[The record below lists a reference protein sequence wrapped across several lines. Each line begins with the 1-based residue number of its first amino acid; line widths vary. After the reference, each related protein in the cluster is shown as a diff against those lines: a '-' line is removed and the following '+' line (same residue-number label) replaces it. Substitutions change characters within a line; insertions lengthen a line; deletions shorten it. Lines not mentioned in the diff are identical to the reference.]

1 MGTLPTPETPIVDIA
16 HLGGIAAPEHLDYQA
31 IIVAAIV
38 PRVGACKA
46 VPMVGK
52 DLFEDTPRRRRGYRH
67 EAASLQTCWVV
78 CGSTFLP
85 QTAHWLHSVSGPH
98 QGPSFPYLA
107 LVSRGREA
115 NRQMENPTFHRISW

>member
-1 MGTLPTPETPIVDIA
+1 MGTLPTPETPIVNIA
-16 HLGGIAAPEHLDYQA
+16 HLGGIAAPEHLAYQA

-52 DLFEDTPRRRRGYRH
+52 DLFEDAPRRRRGYRH
-67 EAASLQTCWVV
+67 EAASECWIV

-85 QTAHWLHSVSGPH
+85 QTAHWLHPVSGPP

-115 NRQMENPTFHRISW
+115 NRQMENPMLSRDRR

>member
-1 MGTLPTPETPIVDIA
+1 MGTLPTPETPLVNRA

-52 DLFEDTPRRRRGYRH
+52 GLCRKF
-67 EAASLQTCWVV
+67 
-78 CGSTFLP
+78 
-85 QTAHWLHSVSGPH
+85 
-98 QGPSFPYLA
+98 SFGLICSMLSPYDQ
-107 LVSRGREA
+107 R
-115 NRQMENPTFHRISW
+115 